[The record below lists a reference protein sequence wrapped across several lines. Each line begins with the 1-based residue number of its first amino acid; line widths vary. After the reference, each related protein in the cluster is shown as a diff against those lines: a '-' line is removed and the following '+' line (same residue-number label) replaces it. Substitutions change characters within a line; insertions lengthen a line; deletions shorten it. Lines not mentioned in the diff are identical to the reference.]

1 MAVTNRLTIIS
12 PGGNLAAIWRSWFT
26 YGHPALEITVGRADS
41 SYDICGLVLPGTSG
55 ISARCSITGCFQVAE
70 QIDGYR

>member
-41 SYDICGLVLPGTSG
+41 SYDICGFGVAWHVWHIRTLLNYWMFPGG
-55 ISARCSITGCFQVAE
+55 RAN
-70 QIDGYR
+70 